1 MLRMYA
7 LIQDIG
13 KTDTKLNEMRCHA
26 LRKMWTTIPSADAHF
41 AGPVTSKM
49 DPGFGI
55 IICTHGGPSTILVI
69 CASQAL
75 TYLGVFLSWL
85 SISCFYFWSILSP
98 VAFLE
103 SPSSNLFTTVH
114 RIRENE
120 MFSDLADFKEAK
132 NMPLIMIS
140 WPCCQ

>member
-1 MLRMYA
+1 MPCIEENVDYL
-7 LIQDIG
+7 
-13 KTDTKLNEMRCHA
+13 
-26 LRKMWTTIPSADAHF
+26 IPSADAHF

-49 DPGFGI
+49 DTGFWDNHMYTFIAFNYFCYKCIPGTDLSGF
-55 IICTHGGPSTILVI
+55 
-69 CASQAL
+69 
-75 TYLGVFLSWL
+75 FLSWL
-85 SISCFYFWSILSP
+85 SISCFYFLSILSP
-98 VAFLE
+98 IAFLE

>member
-1 MLRMYA
+1 MYA

-13 KTDTKLNEMRCHA
+13 KSDTKLNEMRCHA

-49 DPGFGI
+49 DTGFWDNHMYTFIAFNYFCYKCIPG
-55 IICTHGGPSTILVI
+55 TDLS
-69 CASQAL
+69 
-75 TYLGVFLSWL
+75 GVFLSWL
-85 SISCFYFWSILSP
+85 SISCFYFLSILSP
-98 VAFLE
+98 IAFLE